1 MEMGEQRATVLL
13 ARIESIVR
21 EMESFRERMQKDLE
35 PQVLELSREIAER
48 IVMEEL
54 SVRPEVM
61 VNIVKEAMRKL
72 ERTGPI
78 TIKLNPAVHDLF
90 MRLKPQ
96 LLEVHP
102 DIIFDVDPSLTPHGQ
117 VVVGATEEVVT
128 DIASQVRNIMEDIGA
143 DIGDR

>member
-1 MEMGEQRATVLL
+1 
-13 ARIESIVR
+13 
-21 EMESFRERMQKDLE
+21 
-35 PQVLELSREIAER
+35 
-48 IVMEEL
+48 
-54 SVRPEVM
+54 M